1 MVPETTYSA
10 AYRLV
15 LHGLA
20 AETLHEILVN
30 MKLHKL
36 KDGIVNPNNQ

>member
-1 MVPETTYSA
+1 
-10 AYRLV
+10 LV

-30 MKLHKL
+30 L
-36 KDGIVNPNNQ
+36 KREKHRDGIMTP

>member
-15 LHGLA
+15 LHGLS
-20 AETLHEILVN
+20 AETLHAVLVAIKHN
-30 MKLHKL
+30 VME
-36 KDGIVNPNNQ
+36 DGVIITK